1 MNTALP
7 LLFGRVRA
15 AVLQALHHAP
25 NETVHLRELA
35 RRARASPT
43 ATQYELRL
51 LSQLDM
57 VRDTGTLARPLYQ
70 LNREHPLYSDLRAM
84 FTRGETTTDL
94 PDDAHFTRKRVLQQ
108 QARRTR
114 SRRNAAILRH
124 WKDLPDR
131 VKVA

>member
-15 AVLQALHHAP
+15 AVLQALHHAAD
-25 NETVHLRELA
+25 ETVHLRELA
-35 RRARASPT
+35 RRAGVSPT

-57 VRDTGTLARPLYQ
+57 VRDAGTLARPLYQ
-70 LNREHPLYSDLRAM
+70 LNREHPLYRDLRAM
-84 FTRGETTTDL
+84 FTRGEATDL

-108 QARRTR
+108 QARRAR

-124 WKDLPDR
+124 WEDLPDR